1 MDRNVGLEKAISIV
15 GSQKALAAILGVTPQ
30 SVSQWVN
37 GSRPLPSEHC
47 PLIEEATGKRVIC
60 EELVPSFRWDVLR
73 KPRRIRK
80 AKAVTA
86 EAALER
92 ELSCSMR

>member
-1 MDRNVGLEKAISIV
+1 MDRNVGLERAISIV

-47 PLIEEATGKRVIC
+47 PVIEEATGKRVIC
-60 EELVPSFRWDVLR
+60 EELFPNFRWDVLR
-73 KPRRIRK
+73 KSRGKRK
-80 AKAVTA
+80 AESRV
-86 EAALER
+86 
-92 ELSCSMR
+92 ELA

>member
-1 MDRNVGLEKAISIV
+1 MDRNVGLERAISIV

-47 PLIEEATGKRVIC
+47 PVIEEATGKLVVC
-60 EELVPSFRWDVLR
+60 EELFPNFRWDVLR
-73 KPRRIRK
+73 KPRRVKK
-80 AKAVTA
+80 AKSAIASTA
-86 EAALER
+86 
-92 ELSCSMR
+92 S

>member
-47 PLIEEATGKRVIC
+47 PVIEEATGKRVVC
-60 EELVPSFRWDVLR
+60 EELFPNFRWDVLR
-73 KPRRIRK
+73 KPRRVK
-80 AKAVTA
+80 KSKPAV
-86 EAALER
+86 AA
-92 ELSCSMR
+92 SAS